1 MKETLWVGLGGLF
14 GSIARYWMSR
24 AALLYFGPTFPYG
37 TLIINLSGS
46 FLLGFL
52 MGFFEVRPFPPQLRL
67 SVAVGFIGAYT
78 TFSTWT
84 FESLALFREGDS
96 ALGLLNLLGSLVLGM
111 AFVLLG
117 LLLGRAV

>member
-14 GSIARYWMSR
+14 GAIARYWM
-24 AALLYFGPTFPYG
+24 AALLYFGPAFP
-37 TLIINLSGS
+37 LARSSSISGS

-52 MGFFEVRPFPPQLRL
+52 MGFSEVRSFSPQLRL

-96 ALGLLNLLGSLVLGM
+96 ALGLLNLFGSLVLGM

-117 LLLGRAV
+117 FLLGRAV